1 MIDICWQGCVY
12 IRESSFSIN
21 WEGKYTMGNRLK
33 ILVILAA
40 ITGALFISAV
50 CNAEDVY
57 SLFGKM
63 FLSGRV
69 EYDFTNTRDF
79 MNKTELSTVNQDY
92 FDFDRLF
99 RRGFYSVLTIEETAG
114 KTKNILSLGDIPTQ
128 FTSYTFNRPD
138 LSGVRWDVKS
148 EKLDIT
154 FLLVPGTMNPI
165 IGQDIPDSGVGIR
178 QVSKL
183 GNTKI
188 GGSWYYR
195 ETPVFGLDA
204 ETNFANYGIKMETSL
219 TPKSTPEGEYREKIK
234 STALLFESYRTIGDI
249 IIRGEAFRIG
259 DKYDASRSVA
269 DNDDQDR
276 YTDNT
281 YPDPPSLII
290 PGDLD
295 KNDNGVFD
303 YKDDILL
310 FDVDEDFLDESDKNN
325 NGIRDQEENDHN
337 PDYKFDVGLTGA
349 QLSTEYKNVQK
360 GVSRNFDTS
369 FQYAFKDKRLTR
381 QKSIK
386 ALVNG
391 RFSKNI
397 LNKGSIMAENE
408 LKYVQDNIP
417 NNTWS
422 YAGAIPIPVD
432 LTVDPDVKWAMYN
445 DPELSG
451 MITNDD
457 LEFFDMSSQSE
468 TEIKRKDPLLM
479 QNDII
484 NTMKGTFEY
493 TGIKKMIT
501 TLRLKLQY
509 DMDLD
514 GKDNHYEVG
523 IIKAN
528 YRLRP
533 SKSIE
538 IIPMYKYR
546 IRNGFKLAEE
556 KSLVKLLQWKYS
568 DQDWQYL
575 LRLRTLVP
583 TDVRDQMHAF
593 ILKTVYQFTKTI
605 KITGGLQLLLF
616 NDMKDEMGNY
626 VRQALLAELEKN
638 FVAYEKDLFLHI
650 GLRYIDQRA
659 KGTVN
664 DQNYLET
671 FVRVFAKF

>member
-1 MIDICWQGCVY
+1 MV
-12 IRESSFSIN
+12 
-21 WEGKYTMGNRLK
+21 NRL
-33 ILVILAA
+33 IIVIISVMVA
-40 ITGALFISAV
+40 TMLFTNTV
-50 CNAEDVY
+50 CHAEDVF

-79 MNKTELSTVNQDY
+79 LTETEYTTVNSDS

-128 FTSYTFNRPD
+128 FTSYTFNSPD

-148 EKLDIT
+148 ERLDIT

-165 IGQDIPDSGVGIR
+165 PILKQDFPDSGVGIR
-178 QVSKL
+178 QVTKM

-195 ETPVFGLDA
+195 KTPVFGLDA
-204 ETNFANYGIKMETSL
+204 ETNFANYGIKMEASL
-219 TPKSTPEGEYREKIK
+219 TPKSTPKGKYTEKPK
-234 STALLFESYRTIGDI
+234 STALLLETYRTIGNI
-249 IIRGEAFRIG
+249 IIRGDAFRVG
-259 DKYDASRSVA
+259 KKYNASRSVA

-349 QLSTEYKNVQK
+349 QVSTEYKSVQK
-360 GVSRNFDTS
+360 GVSKNLDTS
-369 FQYAFKDKRLTR
+369 FQYAVKGDEGFDSLKA
-381 QKSIK
+381 IK

-391 RFSKNI
+391 RYSRNI
-397 LNKGSIMAENE
+397 LNKGSVMLENE

-417 NNTWS
+417 NDTWS
-422 YAGAIPIPVD
+422 YASTIPVPVD
-432 LTVDPDVKWAMYN
+432 LTIDPDIKWAMYN
-445 DPELSG
+445 SDPELKTMLG
-451 MITNDD
+451 DD
-457 LEFFDMSSQSE
+457 ELEFVDMSTQSE
-468 TEIKRKDPLLM
+468 IETKRKDPLLM
-479 QNDII
+479 QNDVI
-484 NTMKGTFEY
+484 NTIKGTFEY
-493 TGIKKMIT
+493 TGIKKMVT
-501 TLRLKLQY
+501 TARLKFQY

-514 GKDNHYEVG
+514 SNDKHYEVG
-523 IIKAN
+523 IIKSN

-546 IRNGFKLAEE
+546 VRNGFKLAEE
-556 KSLVKLLQWKYS
+556 KYIVKPLQWRLY
-568 DQDWQYL
+568 DQDWEYI
-575 LRLRTLVP
+575 LRLRTIVP
-583 TDVRDQMHAF
+583 TDVRDQTHAF
-593 ILKTVYQFTKTI
+593 ILKTIYQFTKTI

-616 NDMKDEMGNY
+616 NDMKDDMGDY
-626 VRQALLAELEKN
+626 VRQALLGELEKS
-638 FVAYEKDLFLHI
+638 FIAYEKDLFLHI